1 VNPVLFALEAQEILT
16 DVFFKTHNVRG
27 WWDSALDMAVGI
39 LGSLAYPALARRAFS
54 RERRV

>member
-1 VNPVLFALEAQEILT
+1 MNPVLFALEAQEILT

-27 WWDSALDMAVGI
+27 WRDSALDMAVGI
-39 LGSLAYPALARRAFS
+39 LGSLAYPALARRALS

>member
-1 VNPVLFALEAQEILT
+1 MNPVLFALEAQEILT

-39 LGSLAYPALARRAFS
+39 LGSLAYPALARRALS